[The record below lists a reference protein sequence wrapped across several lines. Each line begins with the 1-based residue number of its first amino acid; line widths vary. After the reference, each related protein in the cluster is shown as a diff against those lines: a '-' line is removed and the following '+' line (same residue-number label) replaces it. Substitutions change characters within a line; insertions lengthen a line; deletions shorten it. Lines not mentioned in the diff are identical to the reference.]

1 MSIRPV
7 AIQAP
12 NRYGLQVH
20 THRNLPASITFQG
33 DNKAEDKLPPAAA
46 PVKKEKSSS
55 FMTAM
60 IVGLGTLV
68 AGTGI
73 GATQLFPP
81 GTSQVRGID
90 GVPQAQTLEMTGEL
104 YKSFG
109 DGENIQF
116 AFRDGANKKSYII
129 APARDDNAMVATLK
143 TLKVGDHVKV
153 KTLLGGGLNMTQY
166 GPYTTLEK
174 IEKVN
179 ANPIFQSKEL
189 NLKGTLFKPFEGN
202 DTLVIRDEKTNTTYV
217 LHPEEGNEAAKE
229 ALSKMRQ
236 GDRVRTKVILGG
248 GLNMTR
254 WGAVVSVQSIEA
266 VTSKPTLKIQAGKL
280 YKVPDVAFN
289 QLESYI
295 IKDGKTGNLYRLGK
309 DTNEATATLYKQ
321 LRDAEA
327 EAAHVTGTVHE
338 SDTPGEPA
346 TLIVSEIFTMIQDKK

>member
-20 THRNLPASITFQG
+20 THRNLPTSLTFQG
-33 DNKAEDKLPPAAA
+33 DNKAEDTFPPTAP
-46 PVKKEKSSS
+46 PVKKEKNRS

-60 IVGLGTLV
+60 FVGLGTLV

-73 GATQLFPP
+73 GAAQLFPP

-116 AFRDGANKKSYII
+116 AFRNGANKNSYIL
-129 APARDDNAMVATLK
+129 APARDDAAMIATLK
-143 TLKVGDHVKV
+143 TLKVGDQV
-153 KTLLGGGLNMTQY
+153 KTLLGSGLNMTQF

-202 DTLVIRDEKTNTTYV
+202 DTLVIRDEKTNATYV
-217 LHPEEGNEAAKE
+217 LYPEEGNEAAKE

-236 GDRVRTKVILGG
+236 GDRVRAKVILGG

-254 WGAVVSVQSIEA
+254 WGASVSVQSIEA
-266 VTSKPTLKIQAGKL
+266 VTSRPTLRIQAGKL

-327 EAAHVTGTVHE
+327 EAANVTGTVHE

-346 TLIVSEIFTMIQDKK
+346 TLIVSELSTVIQDKK